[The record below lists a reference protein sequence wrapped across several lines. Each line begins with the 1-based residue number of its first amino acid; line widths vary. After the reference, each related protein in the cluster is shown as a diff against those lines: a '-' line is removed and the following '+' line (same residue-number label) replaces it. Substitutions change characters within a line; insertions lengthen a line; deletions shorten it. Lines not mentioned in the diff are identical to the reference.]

1 MTSKWIQIRL
11 FSRSIRLGNKLIGS
25 QSHSED
31 EFDLNRAVAKCKQ
44 LPVQINTNLLDV
56 ETLKRVD
63 RTSFEFLADLVIKIF
78 YTIQIYQVI
87 Y

>member
-11 FSRSIRLGNKLIGS
+11 FSRSIRLGNKLVS
-25 QSHSED
+25 QSHSDD

-63 RTSFEFLADLVIKIF
+63 RTSFEFLADLVIKSHLSF
-78 YTIQIYQVI
+78 FFTFFH
-87 Y
+87 

>member
-1 MTSKWIQIRL
+1 MTSKWVQIRL
-11 FSRSIRLGNKLIGS
+11 FSRSIRLGNKQIGS
-25 QSHSED
+25 QSRSED

-63 RTSFEFLADLVIKIF
+63 RTSFEFLADLVIEIF
-78 YTIQIYQVI
+78 YTIQIRLNI